1 MGDAHTPQLLA
12 KYSIDYVIIGP
23 GEQSNFDASESYYL
37 SRYPL
42 LFEGD
47 GQKIFDVRGKH

>member
-23 GEQSNFDASESYYL
+23 GEKSNFDASESYYL

-42 LFEGD
+42 LL
-47 GQKIFDVRGKH
+47 RGTAKRSLT